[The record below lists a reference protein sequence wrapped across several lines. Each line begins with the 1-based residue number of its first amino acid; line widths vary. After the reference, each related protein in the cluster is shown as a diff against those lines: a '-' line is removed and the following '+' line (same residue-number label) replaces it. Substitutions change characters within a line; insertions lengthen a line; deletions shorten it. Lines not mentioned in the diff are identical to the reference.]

1 MAIPWI
7 TRIDPG
13 SAWPIFFAR
22 VMEGALQ
29 APIWPGTYSLVGK
42 WIPAEEKP
50 FLMSIISSGEDSMV
64 GCPSREERERVDPK
78 EYRCDT
84 V

>member
-50 FLMSIISSGEDSMV
+50 FLMSIISSGEDSMEIV
-64 GCPSREERERVDPK
+64 GRMYKPRGK
-78 EYRCDT
+78 GAG
-84 V
+84 

>member
-7 TRIDPG
+7 ARIDPG

-50 FLMSIISSGEDSMV
+50 FLMSIISSGEDSAWSSME
-64 GCPSREERERVDPK
+64 GINWMSKAKGRG
-78 EYRCDT
+78 
-84 V
+84 

>member
-50 FLMSIISSGEDSMV
+50 FLMSIISSGEDSMEIV
-64 GCPSREERERVDPK
+64 GRM
-78 EYRCDT
+78 
-84 V
+84 